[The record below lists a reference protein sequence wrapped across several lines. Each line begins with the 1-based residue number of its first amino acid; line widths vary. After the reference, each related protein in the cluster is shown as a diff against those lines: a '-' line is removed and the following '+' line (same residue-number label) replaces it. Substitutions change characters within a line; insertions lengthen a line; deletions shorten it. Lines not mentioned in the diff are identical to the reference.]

1 MDFARFFLKKGEERE
16 IRQGF
21 LWAFDNE
28 IERVK
33 FFDGKEWKDAPFA
46 EIVSEG
52 KVKDGECVEIF
63 SSAGGFLG
71 SGIFNSKS
79 KIAVR
84 IVSDSHANKIFEDK
98 AGFIFKKICDAYN
111 LRRIHFSDEDSFR
124 VCFDEAD
131 LLPGLTVERY
141 FSEDKKIYLVVQFL
155 ALAAEVFRNEIL
167 SALEKVLKPFAIY
180 ERSDADVREKE
191 GLEKKS
197 GWLGRRGKEEIVI
210 LENGVRISV
219 DLARGQKTGYFLDQK
234 LNRAEIARY
243 CHGKNVLDTFCHTG
257 AFGLNAFKAGA
268 KSVICADISSDAVEI
283 AKKNI
288 ELNGAEKIVK
298 TVCADVF
305 ELLRQYESNGKKFDV
320 IILDPPAFTKSARA
334 VKKAYGGYKEINLR
348 AMRILNPGGILV
360 TCSCSYFFDPNAF
373 YSMLANAATD
383 SHRRVQVLQKRGAS
397 FDHPVLLGYPRSEYL
412 CCAICKVF

>member
-33 FFDGKEWKDAPFA
+33 FFDEKEWKDAPFA

-84 IVSDSHANKIFEDK
+84 IVSDSHADKIFEDK
-98 AGFIFKKICDAYN
+98 AGFVFKKICDAYN

-305 ELLRQYESNGKKFDV
+305 ELLRQYESDGKKFDV

-348 AMRILNPGGILV
+348 AMRILNPSGILV

-373 YSMLANAATD
+373 YSMLANAAAD

-412 CCAICKVF
+412 CCAICKIF

>member
-84 IVSDSHANKIFEDK
+84 IVSDSHADKIFEDK

-283 AKKNI
+283 AKKI
-288 ELNGAEKIVK
+288 SI
-298 TVCADVF
+298 
-305 ELLRQYESNGKKFDV
+305 
-320 IILDPPAFTKSARA
+320 
-334 VKKAYGGYKEINLR
+334 
-348 AMRILNPGGILV
+348 
-360 TCSCSYFFDPNAF
+360 
-373 YSMLANAATD
+373 
-383 SHRRVQVLQKRGAS
+383 
-397 FDHPVLLGYPRSEYL
+397 
-412 CCAICKVF
+412 

>member
-1 MDFARFFLKKGEERE
+1 MNFARFFLKKGEERE
-16 IRQGF
+16 IRRGF

-33 FFDGKEWKDAPFA
+33 YFDGKEWKDAPFA

-52 KVKDGECVEIF
+52 SVKDGECVELF
-63 SSAGGFLG
+63 ASAGGFLG

-84 IVSDSHANKIFEDK
+84 IVGDIHADQIFEDK
-98 AGFIFKKICDAYN
+98 ANFIFKKICDAYN
-111 LRRIHFSDEDSFR
+111 VRRIHFADDESFR

-141 FSEDKKIYLVVQFL
+141 VSEDGKIYLVVQFL
-155 ALAAEVFRNEIL
+155 ALAAEAFRSEII
-167 SALEKVLKPFAIY
+167 SALQKVLKPFAIY

-197 GWLGRRGKEEIVI
+197 GWIGRHGKEEIVI
-210 LENGVRISV
+210 VENGVRIVV
-219 DLARGQKTGYFLDQK
+219 DMARGQKTGYFLDQK

-257 AFGLNAFKAGA
+257 AFALNAFKAGA
-268 KSVICADISSDAVEI
+268 KSVVCADSSSDAIEI

-288 ELNGAEKIVK
+288 ALNGAEHIVK

-305 ELLRQYESNGKKFDV
+305 ELLRQYESDGTKFDV

-360 TCSCSYFFDPNAF
+360 TCSCSYFFDSNAF
-373 YSMLANAATD
+373 YSMLANAAAD
-383 SHRRVQVLQKRGAS
+383 SHRRVQVLQKRGAA
-397 FDHPVLLGYPRSEYL
+397 FDHPILLGYPRSEYL
-412 CCAICKVF
+412 CCAMCKVF

>member
-21 LWAFDNE
+21 LWTFDNE

-84 IVSDSHANKIFEDK
+84 IVSDSHADKIFEDK

-305 ELLRQYESNGKKFDV
+305 ELLRQYESDGKKFDV

-373 YSMLANAATD
+373 YSMLANAAAD
-383 SHRRVQVLQKRGAS
+383 SHRRVQVLQKRGAA

-412 CCAICKVF
+412 CCAICKIF

>member
-1 MDFARFFLKKGEERE
+1 MKKGEERE

-84 IVSDSHANKIFEDK
+84 IVSDSHADKIFEDK

-197 GWLGRRGKEEIVI
+197 GWLGKRGKEEIVI

-305 ELLRQYESNGKKFDV
+305 ELLRQYESDGKKFDV

-373 YSMLANAATD
+373 YSMLANAAAD
-383 SHRRVQVLQKRGAS
+383 SHRRVQVLQKRGAA

-412 CCAICKVF
+412 CCAICKIF

>member
-1 MDFARFFLKKGEERE
+1 MKKGEERE

-28 IERVK
+28 IERVN

-84 IVSDSHANKIFEDK
+84 IVSDSHADKIFEDK

-197 GWLGRRGKEEIVI
+197 GWLGKRGKEEIVI

-305 ELLRQYESNGKKFDV
+305 ELLRQYESDGKKFDV

-373 YSMLANAATD
+373 YSMLANAAAD
-383 SHRRVQVLQKRGAS
+383 SHRRVQVLQKRGAA

-412 CCAICKVF
+412 CCAICKIF

>member
-1 MDFARFFLKKGEERE
+1 MKKGEERE

-52 KVKDGECVEIF
+52 KVNDGECVEIF

-84 IVSDSHANKIFEDK
+84 IVSDSHADKIFEDK

-155 ALAAEVFRNEIL
+155 ALATEVFRNEIL

-305 ELLRQYESNGKKFDV
+305 ELLRQYESDGKKFDV

-383 SHRRVQVLQKRGAS
+383 SHRRVQVLQKRGAA

-412 CCAICKVF
+412 CCAICKIF

>member
-1 MDFARFFLKKGEERE
+1 MKKGEERE

-33 FFDGKEWKDAPFA
+33 YFDGKEWKDAPFA

-84 IVSDSHANKIFEDK
+84 IVSDSHADKIFEDK

-155 ALAAEVFRNEIL
+155 ALATEVFRNEIL
-167 SALEKVLKPFAIY
+167 SALEKVMKPFAIY

-257 AFGLNAFKAGA
+257 AFGLNAFKVGA

-305 ELLRQYESNGKKFDV
+305 EFLRQYESDGKKFDV

-373 YSMLANAATD
+373 YSMLANAAAD

-397 FDHPVLLGYPRSEYL
+397 FDHPILLGYPRSEYL

>member
-1 MDFARFFLKKGEERE
+1 MKKGEERE

-84 IVSDSHANKIFEDK
+84 IVSDSHADKIFEDK

-305 ELLRQYESNGKKFDV
+305 ELLRQYESDGKKFDV

-373 YSMLANAATD
+373 YSMLANAAAD
-383 SHRRVQVLQKRGAS
+383 SHRRVQVLQKRGAA

-412 CCAICKVF
+412 CCAICKIF

>member
-84 IVSDSHANKIFEDK
+84 IVSDSHADKIFEDK
-98 AGFIFKKICDAYN
+98 AGFVFKKICDAYN

-257 AFGLNAFKAGA
+257 AFGLNAFNAGA

-305 ELLRQYESNGKKFDV
+305 ELLRQYESEGKKFDV

-383 SHRRVQVLQKRGAS
+383 SHRRVQVLQKRGAA

-412 CCAICKVF
+412 CCAICKIF

>member
-1 MDFARFFLKKGEERE
+1 MKKGEERE

-33 FFDGKEWKDAPFA
+33 FFDEKEWKDAPFA
-46 EIVSEG
+46 EIVSEE

-71 SGIFNSKS
+71 SGIFNLKS

-84 IVSDSHANKIFEDK
+84 IVSDSHADKIFEDK

-288 ELNGAEKIVK
+288 DLNGAEKIVK

-305 ELLRQYESNGKKFDV
+305 ELLHQYESDGKKFDV

-373 YSMLANAATD
+373 YSMLANAAAD
-383 SHRRVQVLQKRGAS
+383 SHRRVQVLQKRGAA

-412 CCAICKVF
+412 CCAICKIF

>member
-1 MDFARFFLKKGEERE
+1 MKKGEERE

-84 IVSDSHANKIFEDK
+84 IVSDSHADKIFEDK
-98 AGFIFKKICDAYN
+98 AGFVFKKICDAYN

-257 AFGLNAFKAGA
+257 AFGLNAFNAGA

-305 ELLRQYESNGKKFDV
+305 ELLRQYESEGKKFDV

-383 SHRRVQVLQKRGAS
+383 SHRRVQVLQKRGAA

-412 CCAICKVF
+412 CCAICKIF

>member
-1 MDFARFFLKKGEERE
+1 MEFARFFLKKGEERE

-46 EIVSEG
+46 KIVSDG

-63 SSAGGFLG
+63 SQAGGFLG

-84 IVSDSHANKIFEDK
+84 IVSDLHAENFFEDK
-98 AGFIFKKICDAYN
+98 SNFIFKKICDAYN
-111 LRRIHFSDEDSFR
+111 LRRIHFSEGESFR

-141 FSEDKKIYLVVQFL
+141 FSEDEKIYLVVQFL
-155 ALAAEVFRNEIL
+155 ALAAEIFRKEIL
-167 SALEKVLKPFAIY
+167 AALEKVLKPFAIY

-197 GWLGRRGKEEIVI
+197 GWLGRRGKDEIVI
-210 LENGVRISV
+210 VENGVRILV
-219 DLARGQKTGYFLDQK
+219 DLPRGQKTGYFLDQK

-243 CHGKNVLDTFCHTG
+243 CHGKNVLDAFCHTG

-268 KSVICADISSDAVEI
+268 KSVVCADISSDAVEI
-283 AKKNI
+283 TKKNI
-288 ELNGAEKIVK
+288 ALNGAEKVVK
-298 TVCADVF
+298 AVCADVF
-305 ELLRQYESNGKKFDV
+305 ELLRQYESEGKKFDV
-320 IILDPPAFTKSARA
+320 VILDPPAFTKSAKA

-348 AMRILNPGGILV
+348 AMRILNSGGILV
-360 TCSCSYFFDPNAF
+360 TCSCSYFFDSTTF
-373 YSMLANAATD
+373 YSMLSSAAAD
-383 SHRRVQVLQKRGAS
+383 SHRRVQVLQKRGAAP
-397 FDHPVLLGYPRSEYL
+397 DHPILLGYSRSEYL

>member
-1 MDFARFFLKKGEERE
+1 MDFARFFLKKGEEQE
-16 IRQGF
+16 IRHGF
-21 LWAFDNE
+21 LWVFDNE

-33 FFDGKEWKDAPFA
+33 FFDGGEWKDAPFA
-46 EIVSEG
+46 QIVSDG
-52 KVKDGECVEIF
+52 NVRDGECVEIF
-63 SSAGGFLG
+63 TNAGGFVA

-84 IVSDSHANKIFEDK
+84 IVGDIHADKIFGDK
-98 AGFIFKKICDAYN
+98 SNFIFKKICDAYN

-131 LLPGLTVERY
+131 LIPGLTVERY

-155 ALAAEVFRNEIL
+155 ALAAEVFRSEII
-167 SALEKVLKPFAIY
+167 SALEKILKPFAIY
-180 ERSDADVREKE
+180 ERSDADLREKE

-210 LENGVRISV
+210 VENGVRISV

-234 LNRAEIARY
+234 MNRAEIARY
-243 CHGKNVLDTFCHTG
+243 CHGKNVLDAFCHTG
-257 AFGLNAFKAGA
+257 AFALNAFRAGA
-268 KSVICADISSDAVEI
+268 KSVVCADISADAVEI
-283 AKKNI
+283 AKKNVG
-288 ELNGAEKIVK
+288 LNDAEK
-298 TVCADVF
+298 TVSVICADVF
-305 ELLRQYESNGKKFDV
+305 ELLRQYESEGKKFDV
-320 IILDPPAFTKSARA
+320 VILDPPAFTKSARA

-360 TCSCSYFFDPNAF
+360 TCSCSYFFDANSF

-383 SHRRVQVLQKRGAS
+383 SHRRVQVLQKRGAA

>member
-1 MDFARFFLKKGEERE
+1 MKKGEERE

-84 IVSDSHANKIFEDK
+84 IVSDSHADKIFEDK

-305 ELLRQYESNGKKFDV
+305 ELLRQYESDGKKFDV

-373 YSMLANAATD
+373 YSMLANAAAD
-383 SHRRVQVLQKRGAS
+383 SHRRVQVLQKRGAA

>member
-28 IERVK
+28 IKRVK
-33 FFDGKEWKDAPFA
+33 FFDEKEWKDAPFA
-46 EIVSEG
+46 EIVSEE

-84 IVSDSHANKIFEDK
+84 IVSDSHADKIFEDK

-305 ELLRQYESNGKKFDV
+305 ELLRQYESDGKKFDV

-383 SHRRVQVLQKRGAS
+383 GHRRVQVLQKRGAA

-412 CCAICKVF
+412 CCAICKIF

>member
-1 MDFARFFLKKGEERE
+1 MKKGEERE
-16 IRQGF
+16 IRHGF

-33 FFDGKEWKDAPFA
+33 FFEGSEWKDALFA

-52 KVKDGECVEIF
+52 KVKDGEYVEIF

-71 SGIFNSKS
+71 SGVFNSKS

-84 IVSDSHANKIFEDK
+84 IVSDLHAEKIFEDK
-98 AGFIFKKICDAYN
+98 SGFIFKKICDAYN

-155 ALAAEVFRNEIL
+155 ALASEVFRSEIL
-167 SALEKVLKPFAIY
+167 SSLEKVLKPFAIY

-210 LENGVRISV
+210 VENGVRISV

-305 ELLRQYESNGKKFDV
+305 ELLRQYESDGKKFDV

-360 TCSCSYFFDPNAF
+360 TCSCSYFFDSNAF
-373 YSMLANAATD
+373 YSMLAHAATD
-383 SHRRVQVLQKRGAS
+383 SHRRVQVLQKRGAA

>member
-33 FFDGKEWKDAPFA
+33 FFDGSEWKDAPFA

-84 IVSDSHANKIFEDK
+84 IVSDSYAEKIFEDK

-111 LRRIHFSDEDSFR
+111 LRRIHFGDEDSFR

-155 ALAAEVFRNEIL
+155 ALAAEVFRSEIL

-210 LENGVRISV
+210 VENGVRISV

-283 AKKNI
+283 AKKNVA
-288 ELNGAEKIVK
+288 LNGAEKIVK

-305 ELLRQYESNGKKFDV
+305 ELLRQYESDGKKFDV

-360 TCSCSYFFDPNAF
+360 TCSCSYFFDTNAF

>member
-84 IVSDSHANKIFEDK
+84 IVSDSHADKIFEDK

-305 ELLRQYESNGKKFDV
+305 ELLRQYESDGKKFDV

-373 YSMLANAATD
+373 YSMLANAAAD
-383 SHRRVQVLQKRGAS
+383 SHRRVQVLQKRGAA

-412 CCAICKVF
+412 CCAICKIF

>member
-1 MDFARFFLKKGEERE
+1 MKKGEERE

-21 LWAFDNE
+21 LWTFDNE

-84 IVSDSHANKIFEDK
+84 IVSDSHADKIFEDK

-305 ELLRQYESNGKKFDV
+305 ELLRQYESDGKKFDV

-373 YSMLANAATD
+373 YSMLANAAAD
-383 SHRRVQVLQKRGAS
+383 SHRRVQVLQKRGAA

-412 CCAICKVF
+412 CCAICKIF

>member
-52 KVKDGECVEIF
+52 KVNDGECVEIF

-84 IVSDSHANKIFEDK
+84 IVSDSHADKIFEDK

-155 ALAAEVFRNEIL
+155 ALATEVFRNEIL

-305 ELLRQYESNGKKFDV
+305 ELLRQYESDGKKFDV

-383 SHRRVQVLQKRGAS
+383 SHRRVQVLQKRGAA

-412 CCAICKVF
+412 CCAICKIF

>member
-1 MDFARFFLKKGEERE
+1 MKKGEERE

-84 IVSDSHANKIFEDK
+84 IVSDSHADKIFEDK

-191 GLEKKS
+191 DLEKKS

-234 LNRAEIARY
+234 LNRAEIVRY

-305 ELLRQYESNGKKFDV
+305 ELLRQYESDGKKFDV

-383 SHRRVQVLQKRGAS
+383 SHRRVQVLQKRGAA

-412 CCAICKVF
+412 CCAICKIF

>member
-33 FFDGKEWKDAPFA
+33 FFDEKEWKDAPFA
-46 EIVSEG
+46 EIASEG

-84 IVSDSHANKIFEDK
+84 IVSDSHADKIFEDK

-191 GLEKKS
+191 DLEKKS

-283 AKKNI
+283 VKKNI

-305 ELLRQYESNGKKFDV
+305 ELLRQYESDGKKFDV

-360 TCSCSYFFDPNAF
+360 TCSCSYFFDTNAF
-373 YSMLANAATD
+373 YSMLANAAAD
-383 SHRRVQVLQKRGAS
+383 SHRRVQVLQKRGAA
-397 FDHPVLLGYPRSEYL
+397 FDHPVLLGYSRSEYL

>member
-84 IVSDSHANKIFEDK
+84 IVSDSHADKIFEDK

-305 ELLRQYESNGKKFDV
+305 ELLRQYESDGKKFDV

-383 SHRRVQVLQKRGAS
+383 SHRRVQVLQKRGAA

>member
-1 MDFARFFLKKGEERE
+1 MKKGEERE

-28 IERVK
+28 IKRVK
-33 FFDGKEWKDAPFA
+33 FFDEKEWKDAPFA
-46 EIVSEG
+46 EIVSEE

-84 IVSDSHANKIFEDK
+84 IVSDSHADKIFEDK

-305 ELLRQYESNGKKFDV
+305 ELLRQYESDGKKFDV

-383 SHRRVQVLQKRGAS
+383 GHRRVQVLQKRGAA

-412 CCAICKVF
+412 CCAICKIF

>member
-268 KSVICADISSDAVEI
+268 KSVICADISLDAVEI

-305 ELLRQYESNGKKFDV
+305 ELLRQYESDGKKFDV

-373 YSMLANAATD
+373 YSMLANAVAD
-383 SHRRVQVLQKRGAS
+383 SHRRVQVLQKRGAA

-412 CCAICKVF
+412 CCAICKIF

>member
-33 FFDGKEWKDAPFA
+33 FFEGSEWKDALFA

-71 SGIFNSKS
+71 SGVFNSKS

-84 IVSDSHANKIFEDK
+84 IVSDLHAEKIFEDK
-98 AGFIFKKICDAYN
+98 SGFVFKKICDAYN

-155 ALAAEVFRNEIL
+155 ALASEVFRSEIL
-167 SALEKVLKPFAIY
+167 SSLEKVLKPFAIY

-210 LENGVRISV
+210 VENGVRISV

-305 ELLRQYESNGKKFDV
+305 ELLRQYESDGKKFDV

-348 AMRILNPGGILV
+348 AMRILNSGGILV
-360 TCSCSYFFDPNAF
+360 TCSCSYFFDSNAF
-373 YSMLANAATD
+373 YSMLAHAATD
-383 SHRRVQVLQKRGAS
+383 SHRKVQVLQKRGAA

>member
-33 FFDGKEWKDAPFA
+33 FFGGKEWKDAPFA

-84 IVSDSHANKIFEDK
+84 IVSDSHADKIFEDK

-167 SALEKVLKPFAIY
+167 SALEKVL
-180 ERSDADVREKE
+180 
-191 GLEKKS
+191 
-197 GWLGRRGKEEIVI
+197 
-210 LENGVRISV
+210 
-219 DLARGQKTGYFLDQK
+219 
-234 LNRAEIARY
+234 
-243 CHGKNVLDTFCHTG
+243 
-257 AFGLNAFKAGA
+257 
-268 KSVICADISSDAVEI
+268 
-283 AKKNI
+283 
-288 ELNGAEKIVK
+288 
-298 TVCADVF
+298 
-305 ELLRQYESNGKKFDV
+305 
-320 IILDPPAFTKSARA
+320 
-334 VKKAYGGYKEINLR
+334 
-348 AMRILNPGGILV
+348 
-360 TCSCSYFFDPNAF
+360 
-373 YSMLANAATD
+373 
-383 SHRRVQVLQKRGAS
+383 
-397 FDHPVLLGYPRSEYL
+397 
-412 CCAICKVF
+412 

>member
-16 IRQGF
+16 IRHGF

-33 FFDGKEWKDAPFA
+33 FFEGSEWKDALFA

-52 KVKDGECVEIF
+52 KVKDGEYVEIF

-71 SGIFNSKS
+71 SGVFNSKS

-84 IVSDSHANKIFEDK
+84 IVSDLHAEKIFEDK
-98 AGFIFKKICDAYN
+98 SGFIFKKICDAYN

-155 ALAAEVFRNEIL
+155 ALASEVFRSEIL
-167 SALEKVLKPFAIY
+167 SSLEKVLKPFAIY

-210 LENGVRISV
+210 VENGVRISV

-305 ELLRQYESNGKKFDV
+305 ELLRQYESDGKKFDV

-360 TCSCSYFFDPNAF
+360 TCSCSYFFDSNAF
-373 YSMLANAATD
+373 YSMLAHAATD
-383 SHRRVQVLQKRGAS
+383 SHRRVQVLQKRGAA

>member
-1 MDFARFFLKKGEERE
+1 MKKGEERE

-268 KSVICADISSDAVEI
+268 KSVICADISLDAVEI

-305 ELLRQYESNGKKFDV
+305 ELLRQYESDGKKFDV

-373 YSMLANAATD
+373 YSMLANAVAD
-383 SHRRVQVLQKRGAS
+383 SHRRVQVLQKRGAA

-412 CCAICKVF
+412 CCAICKIF

>member
-1 MDFARFFLKKGEERE
+1 MKKGEERE

-33 FFDGKEWKDAPFA
+33 FFGGKEWKDAPFA

-84 IVSDSHANKIFEDK
+84 IVSDSHADKIFEDK
-98 AGFIFKKICDAYN
+98 AGFVFKKICDAYN

-141 FSEDKKIYLVVQFL
+141 FSEDGKIYLVVQFL

-305 ELLRQYESNGKKFDV
+305 ELLRQYESDGKKFDV

-360 TCSCSYFFDPNAF
+360 TCSCSYFFDANAF

-383 SHRRVQVLQKRGAS
+383 SHRRVQVLQKRGAA

-412 CCAICKVF
+412 CCAICKIF

>member
-1 MDFARFFLKKGEERE
+1 MKKGEERE

-28 IERVK
+28 IARVK

-46 EIVSEG
+46 EIASEG

-84 IVSDSHANKIFEDK
+84 IVSDSHADKIFEDK

-219 DLARGQKTGYFLDQK
+219 ALARGQKTGYFLDQK

-268 KSVICADISSDAVEI
+268 KSVICTDISSDAVEI

-305 ELLRQYESNGKKFDV
+305 ELLRQYESDGKKFDV

-348 AMRILNPGGILV
+348 AMRILNPSGILV

-383 SHRRVQVLQKRGAS
+383 SHRRVQVLQKRGAA

>member
-33 FFDGKEWKDAPFA
+33 FFGGKEWKDAPFA

-84 IVSDSHANKIFEDK
+84 IVSDSHADKIFEDK
-98 AGFIFKKICDAYN
+98 AGFVFKKICDAYN

-141 FSEDKKIYLVVQFL
+141 FSEDGKIYLVVQFL

-305 ELLRQYESNGKKFDV
+305 ELLRQYESDGKKFDV

-360 TCSCSYFFDPNAF
+360 TCSCSYFFDANAF

-383 SHRRVQVLQKRGAS
+383 SHRRVQVLQKRGAA

-412 CCAICKVF
+412 CCAICKIF